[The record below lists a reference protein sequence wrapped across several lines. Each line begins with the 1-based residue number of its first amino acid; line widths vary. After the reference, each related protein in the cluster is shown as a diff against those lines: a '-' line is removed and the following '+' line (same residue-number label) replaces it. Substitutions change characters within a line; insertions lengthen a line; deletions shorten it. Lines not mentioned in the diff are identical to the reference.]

1 MLRRAGQGKSWDVS
15 IRVVRQ
21 TAVRNRWP
29 GQVEPDRKTDH
40 VLDLAGWIYGSAL
53 VKTGVR
59 CYVPKEN
66 KADAADNVDNGG

>member
-1 MLRRAGQGKSWDVS
+1 M
-15 IRVVRQ
+15 
-21 TAVRNRWP
+21 AVRNRWP

>member
-1 MLRRAGQGKSWDVS
+1 M
-15 IRVVRQ
+15 
-21 TAVRNRWP
+21 AVRNRWP

-53 VKTGVR
+53 VKTGGR
-59 CYVPKEN
+59 CNVPKEN